1 MNQKINKDLNLEIDL
16 FACNE
21 DEFIY
26 FYLGLTY
33 EVKKQLENAFYKG
46 YTSKKIA
53 NKRPFM
59 THKEESGVT
68 RLNIHPLDV
77 FENRGFIK
85 TILHR
90 SNYEIAKR

>member
-1 MNQKINKDLNLEIDL
+1 MIQKINQELNLEIDL
-16 FACNE
+16 FNCSE

-33 EVKKQLENAFYKG
+33 EVKKQLSNAFYKG
-46 YTSKKIA
+46 YTSRKIA

-68 RLNIHPLDV
+68 RLEIHPLDV
-77 FENRGFIK
+77 YENRGYIK
-85 TILHR
+85 TILR
-90 SNYEIAKR
+90 QEQV